1 MKSKN
6 TEIVNIEPKIYTVR
20 GIKVMLDSD
29 LALLYGVPTKRLN
42 EAVKRN
48 KKRFPERF
56 MFRLTKDEWQNLKS
70 QIATSSYDEGPI
82 LRSQFA
88 TFNSKKQNLKSQ
100 IVTSSYDEGPLLRS
114 QIVTF
119 NSATRKYLPY
129 VFTEHGVTM
138 LSSVLNSPRAIEI
151 NIRIID
157 AFIALRRYA
166 LAQKPENMT
175 RRMDILEKAL
185 LHYIDKND
193 EIVKEIVETINEM
206 LNKSEEN
213 DTKQIG
219 FIKE

>member
-1 MKSKN
+1 MKKKN
-6 TEIVNIEPKIYTVR
+6 IQIINIEPRILTIR
-20 GIKVMLDSD
+20 GVKVMLDSD

-70 QIATSSYDEGPI
+70 QIVTSSYDEGPI

-88 TFNSKKQNLKSQ
+88 
-100 IVTSSYDEGPLLRS
+100 
-114 QIVTF
+114 TF

-166 LAQKPENMT
+166 LAQKPENIT
-175 RRMDILEKAL
+175 KRVDILEKAL
-185 LHYIDKND
+185 LRYIDKND

>member
-1 MKSKN
+1 MKNKKLIIN
-6 TEIVNIEPKIYTVR
+6 NIEPKIYTVR
-20 GIKVMLDSD
+20 GVKVMLDSD

-70 QIATSSYDEGPI
+70 QI
-82 LRSQFA
+82 
-88 TFNSKKQNLKSQ
+88 
-100 IVTSSYDEGPLLRS
+100 VTSSYDEESVLRS
-114 QIVTF
+114 QFATF

-185 LHYIDKND
+185 LHYMDKND

-206 LNKSEEN
+206 LSKSEED

>member
-1 MKSKN
+1 MKKDIQ
-6 TEIVNIEPKIYTVR
+6 IVNINAKIFTIR
-20 GIKVMLDSD
+20 GVKVMLDSD

-70 QIATSSYDEGPI
+70 QIVTSSDDEGPI
-82 LRSQFA
+82 LRSQIA
-88 TFNSKKQNLKSQ
+88 TSK
-100 IVTSSYDEGPLLRS
+100 EGTLVLRS
-114 QIVTF
+114 QF
-119 NSATRKYLPY
+119 ATSNRGGRRQLPY

-138 LSSVLNSPRAIEI
+138 LSSVLNSSRAIEI

-166 LAQKPENMT
+166 LEQKPENIKH
-175 RRMDILEKAL
+175 RVDVLERAL
-185 LHYIDKND
+185 LRYIDKND

-206 LNKSEEN
+206 LSKDE
-213 DTKQIG
+213 DDKTKQIG
-219 FIKE
+219 FIK

>member
-1 MKSKN
+1 MKKKN
-6 TEIVNIEPKIYTVR
+6 TEIINIEPKIYTIR
-20 GIKVMLDSD
+20 GVKVMLDSD

-70 QIATSSYDEGPI
+70 QIVTSSYDEGPI

-88 TFNSKKQNLKSQ
+88 
-100 IVTSSYDEGPLLRS
+100 
-114 QIVTF
+114 TF

-157 AFIALRRYA
+157 AFIALQRYA
-166 LAQKPENMT
+166 LAQKPENINK
-175 RRMDILEKAL
+175 RVDVLEKAL
-185 LHYIDKND
+185 LRYIDKND

-206 LNKSEEN
+206 LNKSEEE

>member
-1 MKSKN
+1 MKKDIQIVDIN
-6 TEIVNIEPKIYTVR
+6 TKIFTIR
-20 GIKVMLDSD
+20 GVKVMLDSD

-70 QIATSSYDEGPI
+70 QIVTSSDDEGPI
-82 LRSQFA
+82 LRSQIA
-88 TFNSKKQNLKSQ
+88 
-100 IVTSSYDEGPLLRS
+100 
-114 QIVTF
+114 TF

-166 LAQKPENMT
+166 LEQKPENIK
-175 RRMDILEKAL
+175 RRVDVLERAL
-185 LHYIDKND
+185 LRYIDKND

-206 LNKSEEN
+206 LSKDEE
-213 DTKQIG
+213 DKTKQIG
-219 FIKE
+219 FIK

>member
-1 MKSKN
+1 MKNKELIIN
-6 TEIVNIEPKIYTVR
+6 NIEPKIYTVR
-20 GIKVMLDSD
+20 GVKVMLDSD
-29 LALLYGVPTKRLN
+29 LAILYGVSTGRLN

-56 MFRLTKDEWQNLKS
+56 MFRLTKDEWQDLKS
-70 QIATSSYDEGPI
+70 QIAISNCDEGPL

-88 TFNSKKQNLKSQ
+88 TFNSKKHNLISQ
-100 IVTSSYDEGPLLRS
+100 IAISSYGGRR
-114 QIVTF
+114 Q
-119 NSATRKYLPY
+119 LPY

-166 LAQKPENMT
+166 LAQKPENINK
-175 RRMDILEKAL
+175 RVDVLEKAL
-185 LHYIDKND
+185 LRYIDKND